1 MPVCVHL
8 LNILCW
14 GYKAMYSFS
23 FIHSF
28 LENMSFSFIHSFLE
42 NEWLT
47 FVERKRGLGWQVKC
61 FGNNGPRLP
70 ELAECPLW
78 PLSEGRLPFLC
89 SGMSVKI
96 ISATPFSISIIIA
109 VIAICRDKLV
119 SGVHTYI
126 YYYYRIELWWCVKLE
141 GRKWKCSCYFD
152 SLKQT
157 CMRDVS
163 VWCLWGLLLWPGFS

>member
-1 MPVCVHL
+1 M
-8 LNILCW
+8 
-14 GYKAMYSFS
+14 
-23 FIHSF
+23 
-28 LENMSFSFIHSFLE
+28 
-42 NEWLT
+42 
-47 FVERKRGLGWQVKC
+47 KC

-89 SGMSVKI
+89 SGLSVKI

-126 YYYYRIELWWCVKLE
+126 YI
-141 GRKWKCSCYFD
+141 
-152 SLKQT
+152 
-157 CMRDVS
+157 
-163 VWCLWGLLLWPGFS
+163 LLLQNRIMVVCEVRRKEVKMLLLF